1 MAGSVAPDG
10 TQYGFGVKW
19 ADNTSTVVTD
29 YHVPVDRWVYVAA
42 TYDGCYLSV
51 YIDGELVASKC
62 RGPGKVENQRGDISQ
77 CMISHKHP
85 VFVGGTANGSNNFV
99 DVSQTP

>member
-1 MAGSVAPDG
+1 MKKCAVGGFKSYINHFYGSSDI
-10 TQYGFGVKW
+10 
-19 ADNTSTVVTD
+19 DIMCNCDD
-29 YHVPVDRWVYVAA
+29 YE
-42 TYDGCYLSV
+42 

-99 DVSQTP
+99 GCKSNTMRF